1 MALALTGH
9 PSYMY
14 YKTQG
19 DALGYVLDAPSGRAF
34 HRSFGS
40 PCSFG
45 SLVRSV
51 PSFVRIY
58 VTVRSVPLV
67 RSDIRHRSS
76 HLFRSDLQSERTE
89 VVLVSTAIL
98 LPI

>member
-51 PSFVRIY
+51 PSFVRICNPNGLNMSICNAKKITY
-58 VTVRSVPLV
+58 RITNPNTQYGRITNP
-67 RSDIRHRSS
+67 
-76 HLFRSDLQSERTE
+76 SDLG
-89 VVLVSTAIL
+89 VLWL
-98 LPI
+98 